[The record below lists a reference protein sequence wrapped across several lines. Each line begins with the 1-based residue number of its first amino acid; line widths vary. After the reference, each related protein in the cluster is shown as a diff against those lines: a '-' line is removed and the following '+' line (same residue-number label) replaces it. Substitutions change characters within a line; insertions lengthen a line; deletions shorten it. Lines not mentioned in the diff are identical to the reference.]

1 MSFTGNKNL
10 ELPANGS
17 YVGFWNVPMNGD
29 MTIIDSALGGVAT
42 LTTLSGAY
50 TLAVA
55 DYQPLILNV
64 TGTLTAN
71 VTYTIPSGVG
81 GQWIV
86 SNQTTGAF
94 TVTFTT
100 GAVGGTTQI
109 VNQGLQTLIAS
120 DGTDIWLVSPQAAA
134 GSGRQVQFNNNGVLG
149 ASSSFVYDTSGN
161 VGIGTGSPAGKLD
174 ISTGTTATAINS
186 NNQTDTGF
194 VLKYASAL
202 TSLGNNFNQPL
213 AFLTNNTE
221 KMRIDSSGNVGI
233 GVSLPSTKTV
243 INFTGGTSSYTNPL
257 RLINVAGG
265 ASGCD
270 IQFAGTYSATAPDN
284 AFTAGSIGGL
294 TTSGSSNGSGA
305 LIFKTQLN
313 GTLSET
319 MRIDSSGNVGIGT
332 SSPGYVLDVN
342 KNSATNSIR
351 IGSYQ
356 DTSKQWLLDNTNGGF
371 TINGS
376 GATSSTFMV
385 NVSGSEAM
393 RIDSSGNL
401 LVGTTTL
408 PIASTRVGIS
418 GSSGTGVGVVSLVNT
433 GASTKKWSTGPDAN
447 GNYVVFN
454 DASAGMYIAYSGT
467 SWTSSSDERL
477 KTDLI
482 PIENAAS
489 KVLSLR
495 AVTGRYKTDEEGT
508 SRAFLI
514 AQDVQAVLPEAVDA
528 SDPDKLGVQ
537 YTDVIPLLVA
547 AIQELSAKNDALEAR
562 LAKLETVQ

>member
-1 MSFTGNKNL
+1 
-10 ELPANGS
+10 
-17 YVGFWNVPMNGD
+17 
-29 MTIIDSALGGVAT
+29 
-42 LTTLSGAY
+42 
-50 TLAVA
+50 VA